1 MRLKLAICTLIIA
14 VVSGCGTPGKEERA
28 KAFDSSINKLKE
40 FGFSVKQTF
49 KDDNK
54 ISYSVNITDK
64 AKAST
69 YLLSSINMQT
79 LSKKVKNS
87 IASSIEKIGVDIDLN
102 KLVKNSEDSVYVYLL
117 DNNQSK
123 SKVLSKLF
131 KDKKI
136 GAYITYNKDDQ
147 IKKIKSKELDFIDK
161 STHVILSSLVVDFKK
176 PLNGGEIKDYTV
188 TLKNIK
194 LDDTNNKYVSGVFNF
209 NNLKCDVTKDNLIVG
224 KYSCK
229 LENIDFN
236 ATSKLKKS
244 DTMFKLKNIS
254 IYGESKS
261 VDKKVVSS
269 GNIVIDSAELKNNG
283 FKSVDISLKNY
294 KSDFSGFG
302 MDKGSLESVKTLFKK
317 GIEKPDVFKEYV
329 KVIAKIYANNDI
341 KGNSSFDEFKI
352 DSSIG
357 QSQVVTFLIKDYKA
371 DYSSNFR
378 DVIDYVSHTKYSLL
392 KFFGSSK
399 TKPVDISINKY
410 SDTFEIK
417 KLYNFMPQFMEGLKI
432 DPNYKDSNYIKEQE
446 LMYKKIALKTVNSGA
461 TISLSPVNIG
471 SLNAVVGKDKLDFS
485 KLDLGF
491 SAKLKSNKLEFSN
504 PMLKLLLMKNSDINA
519 HIVLSKDDFKSL
531 STLLP
536 PASVM
541 IVGAFVKYE
550 NNNAV
555 FRVKSKD
562 GHLYLN
568 GKPLM

>member
-1 MRLKLAICTLIIA
+1 MRLKLAISTLIIA
-14 VVSGCGTPGKEERA
+14 VVSGCGTPSKEERA

-64 AKAST
+64 PKAST

-117 DNNQSK
+117 DNNQTK

-161 STHVILSSLVVDFKK
+161 SAHLILSSLVVDFKK
-176 PLNGGEIKDYTV
+176 PLDGGEIKDYTV
-188 TLKNIK
+188 TLENIK

-209 NNLKCDVTKDNLIVG
+209 NNLKCDITKDNLIVG
-224 KYSCK
+224 KYSCI

-236 ATSKLKKS
+236 ATSKLKNS

-261 VDKKVVSS
+261 VDQKVVSS
-269 GNIVIDSAELKNNG
+269 GNILIDSAELKNNG

-294 KSDFSGFG
+294 KADFSGFG
-302 MDKGSLESVKTLFKK
+302 MDKGNLESVKALFKK

-329 KVIAKIYANNDI
+329 KVMAKIYANNDI

-357 QSQVVTFLIKDYKA
+357 KSQVVTFLIKDYKA
-371 DYSSNFR
+371 DYSSKFR

-392 KFFGSSK
+392 KFFSSSK
-399 TKPVDISINKY
+399 TKPVDISINRY

-417 KLYNFMPQFMEGLKI
+417 KLYNFMPQFMESLKI

-519 HIVLSKDDFKSL
+519 HIVLSKDDFKTL

-568 GKPLM
+568 DKPLM